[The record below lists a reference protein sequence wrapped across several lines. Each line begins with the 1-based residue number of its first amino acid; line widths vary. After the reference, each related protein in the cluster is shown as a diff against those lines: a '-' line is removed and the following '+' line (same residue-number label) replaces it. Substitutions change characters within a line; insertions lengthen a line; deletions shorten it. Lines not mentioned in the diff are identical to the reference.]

1 MTPYTQENR
10 LMAIG
15 TPLGDD
21 VLLLTGFTGEE
32 GISRLFRFQLSLLST
47 NDSIDFNAIVGK
59 AVTVRVTLA
68 DGSDRYFNGIVSN
81 FTQGGRDWNFFYYQ
95 AEMVPWLWFLTRTSD
110 CRIFQNKKVPDIVTQ
125 IFDELN
131 FKNYKLQLYGSYQP
145 REYCV
150 QYRETDFNFVSRLL
164 EEEGIFYFFEHDN
177 GVHTLVLADDPA
189 ANKPCPNQPQARYSG
204 TVDATQ
210 QEEDLIREWRVRQE
224 VRPGVYSQSD
234 YNFQQPAQPLFA
246 SISGKSVFEIYDF
259 HPGEYLQQ
267 PDGDH
272 LVKTRLQEF
281 EAPLMLAT
289 GSSDCRAFS
298 SGYRFDLKEHYRDD
312 MNQTWLLTSLS
323 HSASQPGDYQS
334 GSSGSE
340 AHYSNSFECMPYST
354 PFRPP
359 RITPHPTIQGTQTA
373 VVVGPSGEEIFPDQY
388 GRVKVQ
394 FYWDREG
401 KLNEESSCWIR
412 VSQLWAGKQWGA
424 MFIPRIGQEVIVG
437 FLEGDP
443 DQPIIIGRVYNAGEM
458 PPYTLPD
465 EKTKSTVK
473 SNSSPGSGGF
483 NELRFED
490 KKGGEQVFL
499 HAEKDMDVRVKND
512 RREWIGEDRSLI
524 VKRDKMEQI
533 GRDTHLNVSRDEIVQ
548 IGRDRHETITGKEAI
563 KIGGSKSEAVT
574 GDVNEQFQGNHSS
587 QVTQNLYLK
596 AMQIV
601 IEAQMGICLKVGSNF
616 INIQPTG
623 ITMVGMPMTMINSG
637 GSALSG
643 SAGSLVSPLS
653 PTAAALAD
661 DAVAGAMG
669 QSQGLSASITP
680 VPLSS
685 VLVAKKSP
693 ASDAPT
699 HDPNSPDNQEKKHWI
714 EIKLLDEAG
723 KPVPGEP
730 YQITLPDGTTIAD
743 GTLDENGFARVDNID
758 PGTCK
763 IVFPSRDKGGID
775 QKS

>member
-1 MTPYTQENR
+1 MPYTQENR

-47 NDSIDFNAIVGK
+47 KESIAFNDIVGK
-59 AVTVRVTLA
+59 SVTVRITLA
-68 DGSDRYFNGIVSN
+68 DGSPRYFNGIVSN
-81 FTQGGRDWNFFYYQ
+81 FTQAGRDWNFVSYQ

-110 CRIFQNKKVPDIVTQ
+110 CRIFQNKKVPDIATQ
-125 IFDELN
+125 IFNEMGLKN
-131 FKNYKLQLYGSYQP
+131 FKLQLYGSYQP

-150 QYRETDFNFVSRLL
+150 QYRETDFNFISRLF
-164 EEEGIFYFFEHDN
+164 EEEGIYYYFEHDN
-177 GVHTLVLADDPA
+177 GVHTLVLADDPSA
-189 ANKPCPNQPQARYSG
+189 HKPVPNQAQARYMG
-204 TVDATQ
+204 IETGQ
-210 QEEDLIREWRVRQE
+210 QEEDLIHQWRVRQE
-224 VRPGVYSQSD
+224 LRPGVYTQTD
-234 YNFQQPAQPLFA
+234 YNFEQATSPL
-246 SISGKSVFEIYDF
+246 SSTISGKSQFEIYDF
-259 HPGEYLQQ
+259 HPGEYQQQ
-267 PDGDH
+267 PNGDQ

-281 EAPLMLAT
+281 EAPLLVAS
-289 GSSDCRAFS
+289 GSGDCRAFV
-298 SGYRFDLKEHYRDD
+298 SGYKFDLKEHYRDD
-312 MNQTWLLTSLS
+312 MNQTWLLTAIS
-323 HSASQPGDYQS
+323 HSATEPGDFQS
-334 GSSGSE
+334 GGDSSD
-340 AHYSNSFECMPYST
+340 AHYTNSFECIPYST
-354 PFRPP
+354 PYRPP
-359 RITPHPTIQGTQTA
+359 RVTPHPTIQGTQTA
-373 VVVGPSGEEIFPDQY
+373 VVVGPSGEEIFPDKY

-443 DQPIIIGRVYNAGEM
+443 DQPIIIGRVYNGDEM

-465 EKTKSTVK
+465 EKTKSCVK

-490 KKGGEQVFL
+490 KKGSEQVFM

-512 RREWIGEDRSLI
+512 SKEWIGEDRSLI
-524 VKRDKMEQI
+524 VVRDRMEQI
-533 GRDTHLNVSRDEIVQ
+533 QRDTHLNVTRDEIVQ
-548 IGRDRHETITGKEAI
+548 LGRDHHLTIQGKQAI
-563 KIGGSKSEAVT
+563 KITGSKSEAIT

-653 PTAAALAD
+653 PTAAAVAD
-661 DAVAGAMG
+661 DAVAGSMG
-669 QSQGLSASITP
+669 SSTGLSVSHSPVSLAS
-680 VPLSS
+680 VS
-685 VLVAKKSP
+685 VGGKQSP

-699 HDPNSPDNQEKKHWI
+699 HDPASEDNQEKKHWI
-714 EIKLLDEAG
+714 EIVLVDEAG

-730 YQITLPDGTTIAD
+730 YQITLPDGSTIAD
-743 GTLDENGFARVDNID
+743 GTLDDKGFARVDHID

-763 IVFPSRDKGGID
+763 VTFPNLDKD
-775 QKS
+775 AWDPK